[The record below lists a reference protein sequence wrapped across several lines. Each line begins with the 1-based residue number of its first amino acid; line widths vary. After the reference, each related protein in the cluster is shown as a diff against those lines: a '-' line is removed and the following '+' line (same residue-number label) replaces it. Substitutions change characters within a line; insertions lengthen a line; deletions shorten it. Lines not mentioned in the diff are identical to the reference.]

1 MERQELMYFE
11 IQSSIYHR
19 PFLGKQLTAKS
30 FIVDILPGFKY
41 PSDERN
47 NHFSFQI
54 KTTLKATTLAIRMC
68 CKELLLWKN
77 QKSQTCYPIT
87 LFKWDSIADIFLEIF
102 TFFWTSYFKK
112 QLQTTDRKGLL
123 FAQNVK

>member
-1 MERQELMYFE
+1 MYFE
-11 IQSSIYHR
+11 SSR
-19 PFLGKQLTAKS
+19 VSTTDLFLGKKLTAKS

-68 CKELLLWKN
+68 CTELLLWKN
-77 QKSQTCYPIT
+77 QKS
-87 LFKWDSIADIFLEIF
+87 
-102 TFFWTSYFKK
+102 
-112 QLQTTDRKGLL
+112 
-123 FAQNVK
+123 